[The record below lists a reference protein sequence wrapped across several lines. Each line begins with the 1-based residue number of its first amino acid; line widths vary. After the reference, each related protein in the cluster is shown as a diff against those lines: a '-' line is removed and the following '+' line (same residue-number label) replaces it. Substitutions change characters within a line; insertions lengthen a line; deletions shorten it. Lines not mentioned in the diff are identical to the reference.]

1 NWNSMRDDLHGPAR
15 PGPGGTVGDQVTGA
29 WSDARSFRPSSPTS
43 QSLTARGFWE
53 STEAPRIAVFFR
65 RETTV
70 FCRLVALSRCW
81 FTSHPSPEL
90 RFSNADPCS
99 SSGGPDRRGSSAG
112 AVGDVRLRA
121 RSIPPAIA
129 GYLVRQSGPNTL
141 SKPQDGS
148 GAATSGVWTVAA

>member
-1 NWNSMRDDLHGPAR
+1 MRDDLHEPAR

-29 WSDARSFRPSSPTS
+29 WSDARS
-43 QSLTARGFWE
+43 
-53 STEAPRIAVFFR
+53 V
-65 RETTV
+65 
-70 FCRLVALSRCW
+70 
-81 FTSHPSPEL
+81 HPSPEL

-121 RSIPPAIA
+121 RSTPPAIA

-141 SKPQDGS
+141 SKPQDRS
-148 GAATSGVWTVAA
+148 GAATSGAWTVGASR